1 VGPLLLL
8 GLAIT
13 LYGWV
18 TGVGASGFPL
28 RGTGPPAPPLS
39 ELAAT
44 NALGH
49 AFLYVFL
56 LGLPVFAVG
65 SIVGVALAIARYV
78 ARKEQ
83 GRAGWPAS
91 TREAEDVRAMTE
103 KLFGDTEEG
112 GAVLGR
118 LFGGV
123 PGTAGRTP
131 SLKLAWALAGAVA
144 GALAGWLLP
153 AVLLP
158 NPHEFELL
166 AVLGW
171 RGALVPVGAVLGL
184 IAGAWFG
191 RRGKGGSGA

>member
-1 VGPLLLL
+1 MSEQPHYGQHRAAPGLPARPSVRLRSLALPVLGWGLLGGVGPLLLL
-8 GLAIT
+8 GLVIT

-65 SIVGVALAIARYV
+65 SIVGVSLAIARYV

-123 PGTAGRTP
+123 PGTAWRRISRT
-131 SLKLAWALAGAVA
+131 SSS
-144 GALAGWLLP
+144 
-153 AVLLP
+153 
-158 NPHEFELL
+158 
-166 AVLGW
+166 
-171 RGALVPVGAVLGL
+171 PVQRVGT
-184 IAGAWFG
+184 
-191 RRGKGGSGA
+191 